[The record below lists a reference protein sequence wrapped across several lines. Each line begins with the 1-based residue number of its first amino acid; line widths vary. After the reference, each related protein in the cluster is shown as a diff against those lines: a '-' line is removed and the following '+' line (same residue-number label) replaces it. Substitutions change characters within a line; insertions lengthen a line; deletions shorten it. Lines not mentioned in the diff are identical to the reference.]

1 MQGEGY
7 RMFALFADEQIV
19 SVTGIIQ
26 LTNFYDGK
34 HIWVNDL
41 VTVENQRSKGYGKML
56 LSFVV
61 KLAEESDCEM
71 VVLSSN
77 FERVKAHK
85 FYLEKM
91 GFAKTSYVFKKQL
104 RG

>member
-1 MQGEGY
+1 
-7 RMFALFADEQIV
+7 
-19 SVTGIIQ
+19 
-26 LTNFYDGK
+26 
-34 HIWVNDL
+34 
-41 VTVENQRSKGYGKML
+41 ML